1 MLFLD
6 NLVDGDTLLNL
17 GDAETKE
24 LIPQLGLRLKFTKA
38 HRSLVSENETMF
50 VL

>member
-1 MLFLD
+1 MTVYFDVVVD

-24 LIPQLGLRLKFTKA
+24 LIPQLGLRVKFTRA
-38 HRSLVSENETMF
+38 RLSLVS
-50 VL
+50 